1 MGWFKVH
8 SDDLHRVVSEEVG
21 EATNTE
27 ATEIKTKDVKVF
39 ICGYGTDHHCYDYQK
54 YISGELMTK
63 TNARDAFMKGVQE
76 LMKNKNFDPT
86 TPYRIKVATKTIK
99 EPV

>member
-8 SDDLHRVVSEEVG
+8 SDDLHKVANEEAD

-39 ICGYGTDHHCYDYQK
+39 ICDYGTDYHYYNYEK
-54 YISGELMTK
+54 YISDKLMTK
-63 TNARDAFMKGVQE
+63 TNARDAFLKGVQE
-76 LMKNKNFDPT
+76 LMKNKNFDPA
-86 TPYRIKVATKTIK
+86 TPYRIKVTARTIK